1 MDLCELF
8 QQKKCVLSFEVFP
21 PKKSS
26 GVESIYRT
34 LDELCALR
42 PDFISVTFGAGG
54 TGVKDNLTVELAGA
68 IRARGV
74 EPLAHL
80 TCINSDEETLLGLL
94 DRLEEAG
101 VRNILALRG
110 DRVEGA
116 EEGPY
121 RHANELME
129 RIARRGGFNLVG
141 ACYPECH
148 CEAPD
153 ALHDLQNLRRKQEA
167 GATHLITQLFFDN
180 RCFYDFVEKA
190 RIAGVCLPI
199 EAGIMPIVNKRQI
212 ERIVTLCGASIPP
225 KFARMLSRFEGDPAA
240 LRDAGI
246 AYATEQIIDLIG
258 SGVEGIHIYT
268 LNNPAVARRICENI
282 ATALDCVNGGGA
294 A

>member
-167 GATHLITQLFFDN
+167 
-180 RCFYDFVEKA
+180 V
-190 RIAGVCLPI
+190 PS
-199 EAGIMPIVNKRQI
+199 
-212 ERIVTLCGASIPP
+212 TLSSP
-225 KFARMLSRFEGDPAA
+225 A
-240 LRDAGI
+240 LRRVLMGTAWKFSSSVGPVS
-246 AYATEQIIDLIG
+246 TTTRVSQLPMP
-258 SGVEGIHIYT
+258 VT
-268 LNNPAVARRICENI
+268 AVWP
-282 ATALDCVNGGGA
+282 V
-294 A
+294 